1 MGRSSFLFCP
11 EVKRDGLCGIMEKNL
26 PPGGPDNGDE
36 ILFICPG
43 RIFIQQKTV
52 NQALFPSSLIRKN

>member
-43 RIFIQQKTV
+43 RIFIQQK
-52 NQALFPSSLIRKN
+52 P